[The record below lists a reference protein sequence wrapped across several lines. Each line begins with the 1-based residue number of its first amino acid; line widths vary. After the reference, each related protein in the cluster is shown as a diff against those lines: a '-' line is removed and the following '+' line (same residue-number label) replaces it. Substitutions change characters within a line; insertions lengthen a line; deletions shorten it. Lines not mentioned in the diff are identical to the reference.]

1 MRMKRIAA
9 GLLAAAALAACDE
22 PLQVD
27 PSASI
32 PFEEALNTVSEIEA
46 GVRGAYDALQQTG
59 TYDRQ
64 QVVYPDLYT
73 DNLDFTGTFDTDAEV
88 DLRAVQSTNSSV
100 EGMWGDS
107 YEGINRANNVLASIP
122 GVPELGAAAAA
133 RFRGEALFL
142 RALNYHN
149 LVRWFGGVPLI
160 TQPNWNVGDQE
171 NTNKPRASQ
180 AEVYAL
186 IEADL
191 QEAVTLLPT
200 TSGDFRATQDA
211 ARALLARVFLD
222 EGKHA
227 QARDMAT
234 AVITSGR
241 YSLTTPFGNLWA
253 VENSPESIFSVQ
265 YTITDTNDL
274 AFWFFPSHLG
284 GRRGFAPS
292 ANLRTAYQ
300 NAGDTQRLNATIG
313 IYFTASGALRRYGL
327 KYHRISTSDDNVIVL
342 RLAEMYLIR
351 AEANARLGAD
361 PAVVR
366 ADVNVVRARAGLAPL
381 AATITTQAALLNAIL
396 LERRLEFALEGHRF
410 FDLRRIL
417 GPTAAAAFLGIPEFR
432 LLFPIPQGERDV
444 NPNLGQNPGY

>member
-1 MRMKRIAA
+1 MRLERIAA
-9 GLLAAAALAACDE
+9 ALLAAAALAACDE

-27 PSASI
+27 PNASI

-122 GVPELGAAAAA
+122 GVPELSAAQAA

-160 TQPNWNVGDQE
+160 TQPNWNVGDLE
-171 NTNKPRASQ
+171 NTNKPRSTQ

-191 QEAVTLLPT
+191 QEAVTLLPA
-200 TSGDFRATQDA
+200 TSGDFRATRGA
-211 ARALLARVFLD
+211 AQALLARVYLD

-227 QARDMAT
+227 LARDMAT

-274 AFWFFPSHLG
+274 AFWFFPSSLG

-292 ANLRTAYQ
+292 SNLRTAYI

-313 IYFTASGALRRYGL
+313 LDSRGRRYGL
-327 KYHRISTSDDNVIVL
+327 KYHRIATSDDNVIVL

-381 AATITTQAALLNAIL
+381 ATTITTQSALLNAIL
-396 LERRLEFALEGHRF
+396 LERRLEFALEGHRL

-444 NPNLGQNPGY
+444 NPSLTQNPGY